1 MEKLITIIIKL
12 GRTYG
17 GKEWENA
24 KKRQQKKGNK
34 KNLKKKNKLKINLKN
49 KINESIK
56 KAEQK
61 DDCNKCTGLAIHA
74 FCQLAKVKTHCY

>member
-24 KKRQQKKGNK
+24 KKRQQKKGG
-34 KNLKKKNKLKINLKN
+34 KNKLQINFK
-49 KINESIK
+49 
-56 KAEQK
+56 
-61 DDCNKCTGLAIHA
+61 
-74 FCQLAKVKTHCY
+74 